1 MSNSMKNP
9 CSNPAHRITDLRK
22 RILSVFA
29 GLIVD
34 RRFDTMRPRSP
45 RDKKESV
52 LPGLVSASKLNDSL
66 SSIF

>member
-9 CSNPAHRITDLRK
+9 AHRVTDLRK

-45 RDKKESV
+45 RDNKESI
-52 LPGLVSASKLNDSL
+52 LSRLISASKLNDSL
-66 SSIF
+66 SSSF